1 MIVTI
6 FNLIAI
12 IVFLHII
19 YNYKMKR
26 DSVIGKN
33 STSKQKSKKSKQ
45 KAIVVESETI
55 VPIIPTKNKFLF
67 PEDGLG
73 KLEQNV
79 VYNSLT
85 YESNLK
91 NNFSDQFDLII
102 LSSNQEVQ
110 Y

>member
-1 MIVTI
+1 
-6 FNLIAI
+6 
-12 IVFLHII
+12 
-19 YNYKMKR
+19 MKR
-26 DSVIGKN
+26 DSVNGTN
-33 STSKQKSKKSKQ
+33 SKQKSKKSKQ

-67 PEDGLG
+67 PEDGLR

-79 VYNSLT
+79 VYDSLT
-85 YESNLK
+85 YDSKIK
-91 NNFSDQFDLII
+91 NNPSDQFDLII

>member
-26 DSVIGKN
+26 DSVIGTN
-33 STSKQKSKKSKQ
+33 SKQKSKKSKQ

-55 VPIIPTKNKFLF
+55 VPIIPIKNKFLF

-79 VYNSLT
+79 VYDSLT
-85 YESNLK
+85 YDSKIK
-91 NNFSDQFDLII
+91 NSPSDQFDLII

>member
-26 DSVIGKN
+26 DSVIGTN
-33 STSKQKSKKSKQ
+33 SKQKSKKSKQ

-55 VPIIPTKNKFLF
+55 VSIIPTKNKFLF

-79 VYNSLT
+79 VYDSLT
-85 YESNLK
+85 YDSKIK
-91 NNFSDQFDLII
+91 NNPSDQFDLII
-102 LSSNQEVQ
+102 LSSNQEIQ
-110 Y
+110 S

>member
-26 DSVIGKN
+26 DSVIGTN
-33 STSKQKSKKSKQ
+33 SKQKSKKSKQ

-67 PEDGLG
+67 TEDGLG

-79 VYNSLT
+79 VYDSLT
-85 YESNLK
+85 YDSKIK
-91 NNFSDQFDLII
+91 NNPSDQFDLII

-110 Y
+110 S

>member
-26 DSVIGKN
+26 DSVIGTN
-33 STSKQKSKKSKQ
+33 SKQKSKKSKQ

-55 VPIIPTKNKFLF
+55 VSIIPTKNKFLF

-79 VYNSLT
+79 VYDSLT
-85 YESNLK
+85 YDSKIK
-91 NNFSDQFDLII
+91 NNPSDQFDLII

-110 Y
+110 S